1 MAGSASNAPEWS
13 VSELSSAL
21 KRTIEDAYGY
31 VRLRGEISGFRGPHS
46 SGHCYFSLKDEGAKI
61 DAVVWKGTYARLKTK
76 PQEGLEVIATGKIT
90 TFPGKSSYQ
99 IVIDQIAPAGVG
111 ALMALLEE
119 RKRKLAAAGLFAPE
133 RKRPLPYLPRV
144 IGVVTSP
151 TGAVIRDILHR
162 LQDRFPRHV
171 LVWPARVQGE
181 TCAEEVAAGVRGL
194 NALSAGGPLPRPDVI
209 VVARGGG
216 SIEDLWG
223 FNDEDLVRAVA
234 ESAIPVV
241 SAVGHETDWTLIDLA
256 ADVRAP
262 TPTGAAEMVVPVR
275 AELLAIVHDRARRH
289 EEAWLR
295 RVERLRADLRS
306 AARALPRPEDL
317 TATQRQRLDLAAARL
332 GPALAANA
340 RAYEQRLAA
349 ASRLLDRAS
358 PRVRLTRER
367 GRLDALAERPG
378 RALRAGLERRRDRLE
393 ALSARLVAG
402 RGRIVALERARI
414 DHGRKQVDACGDRLK
429 SLAKAGVRERRRA
442 LASLWQLAES
452 LSYKSVLSR
461 GYALVRDAADRPL
474 RAAGDI
480 APGAALTLE
489 FADGR
494 VAARAEGAGEPHAP
508 GPQAAPAEPVE
519 RPSQPPAARKPRPA
533 PAKAQGKAQS
543 KAQGSLFD
551 L

>member
-1 MAGSASNAPEWS
+1 MAAPAQASNAPEWS

-21 KRTIEDAYGY
+21 KRTVEDAYGH

-119 RKRKLAAAGLFAPE
+119 RKRTLAAQGLFAAE

-162 LQDRFPRHV
+162 VQDRFPRHV

-181 TCAEEVAAGVRGL
+181 TSAQEVAAGVRGF
-194 NALSAGGPLPRPDVI
+194 NALAPGGPLPRPDVI
-209 VVARGGG
+209 IVARGGG

-275 AELLAIVHDRARRH
+275 SELLAIVHDRARRH
-289 EEAWLR
+289 EDAWIR
-295 RVERLRADLRS
+295 RIERLRADLRS

-332 GPALAANA
+332 APALAANA
-340 RAYEQRLAA
+340 RAYEQRLGDAA
-349 ASRLLDRAS
+349 RRLERGS
-358 PRVRLTRER
+358 PRVRLSQAR
-367 GRLDALAERPG
+367 GRLDALSERPA
-378 RALRAGLERRRDRLE
+378 RALTGGIERRRDRLD
-393 ALSARLVAG
+393 ALAARLAAG
-402 RGRIVALERARI
+402 RGRLVDLERARI
-414 DHGRKQVDACGDRLK
+414 AHGRKQVGACGDRLRG
-429 SLAKAGVRERRRA
+429 LAQAGVRERARR

-452 LSYKSVLSR
+452 LSYRSVLAR
-461 GYALVRDAADRPL
+461 GYALVRDAEDRPV
-474 RAAGDI
+474 RAA
-480 APGAALTLE
+480 AAVTPGAALTLE
-489 FADGR
+489 FADGK
-494 VAARAEGAGEPHAP
+494 VAARADAGGADGSA
-508 GPQAAPAEPVE
+508 GPPPAEAP
-519 RPSQPPAARKPRPA
+519 RKPRPA
-533 PAKAQGKAQS
+533 RPAKAAAPTTAR
-543 KAQGSLFD
+543 AQGSLFD